1 MLQATNGFSE
11 MIMLQSLPVTRHEQT
26 PHFYRVLAILL
37 EVNRLLR
44 DLLSFCFPSFT
55 VLWTL
60 CHLCLSLSSSPT
72 ECLGKNGMERT
83 KTDKQTKHTWSCPS
97 RSWNGDRSFPNLGGG
112 GGTIFGIFGHLKTFI
127 SRNKH
132 LLRSAQPIFF
142 VLFLFLLRKKK
153 LTQTNR
159 CLPNL
164 LLPSKRTISRVSV
177 IFDQRN
183 MSLEIKLL
191 KVQKKY
197 STFSYHEK
205 ISFFSVPTLND

>member
-26 PHFYRVLAILL
+26 PDFYRVLAILL
-37 EVNRLLR
+37 EVNRLRR

-60 CHLCLSLSSSPT
+60 CHLCLSLSFSPT

-83 KTDKQTKHTWSCPS
+83 KTNKQTKHTWSCPS
-97 RSWNGDRSFPNLGGG
+97 RSWNGDRSFLNFFFWGGGGG

-127 SRNKH
+127 SPNRH

-142 VLFLFLLRKKK
+142 VLFLFLLRKKNSHK
-153 LTQTNR
+153 QIDVCQTYY
-159 CLPNL
+159 CLLNVQ
-164 LLPSKRTISRVSV
+164 SAGSRLYLINVTC
-177 IFDQRN
+177 
-183 MSLEIKLL
+183 L
-191 KVQKKY
+191 
-197 STFSYHEK
+197 
-205 ISFFSVPTLND
+205 

>member
-1 MLQATNGFSE
+1 MEWNG
-11 MIMLQSLPVTRHEQT
+11 Q
-26 PHFYRVLAILL
+26 
-37 EVNRLLR
+37 
-44 DLLSFCFPSFT
+44 
-55 VLWTL
+55 
-60 CHLCLSLSSSPT
+60 
-72 ECLGKNGMERT
+72 
-83 KTDKQTKHTWSCPS
+83 KQTNKQSILEAAH
-97 RSWNGDRSFPNLGGG
+97 RDHEMVIEAFPIWGGG
-112 GGTIFGIFGHLKTFI
+112 GGTKFGIFGHLKTFI
-127 SRNKH
+127 SRNRH

-205 ISFFSVPTLND
+205 ISFFLVPTLND

>member
-1 MLQATNGFSE
+1 MEWNG
-11 MIMLQSLPVTRHEQT
+11 Q
-26 PHFYRVLAILL
+26 
-37 EVNRLLR
+37 
-44 DLLSFCFPSFT
+44 
-55 VLWTL
+55 
-60 CHLCLSLSSSPT
+60 
-72 ECLGKNGMERT
+72 
-83 KTDKQTKHTWSCPS
+83 KQTNKQSI
-97 RSWNGDRSFPNLGGG
+97 LEAAL
-112 GGTIFGIFGHLKTFI
+112 GIFGHLKTFI
-127 SRNKH
+127 SRNRH

-205 ISFFSVPTLND
+205 ISFFLVPTLND

>member
-1 MLQATNGFSE
+1 MNFVSFVFVSFFFPYWVFGKKWNG
-11 MIMLQSLPVTRHEQT
+11 
-26 PHFYRVLAILL
+26 
-37 EVNRLLR
+37 
-44 DLLSFCFPSFT
+44 
-55 VLWTL
+55 
-60 CHLCLSLSSSPT
+60 
-72 ECLGKNGMERT
+72 
-83 KTDKQTKHTWSCPS
+83 TDKNKQTNKQSILEAAH
-97 RSWNGDRSFPNLGGG
+97 RDHEMVIEAFPIWGG
-112 GGTIFGIFGHLKTFI
+112 GGTIFGIFGHFKTFI
-127 SRNKH
+127 SRNRN

-142 VLFLFLLRKKK
+142 CLFFVKKKKK

-205 ISFFSVPTLND
+205 ISFFLVPTLND